1 MKDHRII
8 QTLQEI
14 GLNEKEALVY
24 SSSLS
29 LGPSSVLAIAKEAG
43 VKRSTAYSIIES
55 LRQKQLMRKE
65 VRGIKEYYSAEDP
78 ERLKIVLENRQE
90 RLLKILPELGALY
103 RLEGAESIIKYYE
116 GVESLKNVYLNMIS
130 TVKPGQDYLVLS
142 SIDIAYKFAPGF
154 FPDFS
159 ARRGKLDIKVRMI
172 LEDSAIARHRAGK
185 GRLAN
190 ERNRIL
196 PKGTKLTTNL
206 VIIPQ
211 RVFIHQFEA
220 PTMGMVIENSHI
232 IRMHREMFE
241 LIWASLAE

>member
-1 MKDHRII
+1 MKDRQLI
-8 QTLQEI
+8 QILQET
-14 GLNEKEALVY
+14 GLTEKEALVY

-29 LGPSSVLAIAKEAG
+29 LGPSSVLSIAKEAG
-43 VKRSTAYSIIES
+43 VRRSTVYSVIES

-78 ERLKIVLENRQE
+78 ERLKMVLENRHE
-90 RLLKILPELGALY
+90 KLLKILPELGALY
-103 RLEGAESIIKYYE
+103 RLEGAESVIKYYE
-116 GVESLKNVYLNMIS
+116 GVESLKNVYLSMIS

-142 SIDIAYKFAPGF
+142 SIDSAYKFAPDF
-154 FPDFS
+154 FPDFL
-159 ARRGKLDIKVRMI
+159 ARRAKLNIKVRMI
-172 LEDSAIARHRAGK
+172 LEDTALARHRGGK
-185 GRLAN
+185 GRMAN

-220 PTMGMVIENSHI
+220 PTMGMVIENQHI
-232 IRMHREMFE
+232 ITMHREMFE
-241 LIWASLAE
+241 LIWASLEE